1 MVMLSILV
9 ATPLGY
15 NAHEQ
20 EHVVSFSGGDDVPI
34 INDPN
39 LKVELIV
46 QGLDLPTTMAFLG
59 PDDILVLEKDKGT
72 VQRIV
77 NGKMLPEPLLD
88 VNVNAEDERGLLGI
102 AVSKNASTDKT
113 YVFLFYTEAEGT
125 EDGGEPI

>member
-1 MVMLSILV
+1 MLYFFMVMFLILV
-9 ATPLGY
+9 TTPIGY
-15 NAHEQ
+15 NAHAQ
-20 EHVVSFSGGDDVPI
+20 EHVVSFSGGNDLPV

-88 VNVNAEDERGLLGI
+88 VNVATQSERGMIEIGR
-102 AVSKNASTDKT
+102 AHV
-113 YVFLFYTEAEGT
+113 
-125 EDGGEPI
+125 